1 MLKKIVFTLA
11 FSSLWLA
18 SFAQTLTKINNQVT
32 PQHVAVQGSKLYMI
46 PVEGFTQDMQVAGF
60 VQVGTDNSI
69 LVKEA
74 AGSFKSL
81 TQTFMTE
88 NLTVKGMK
96 LLGQE
101 KFILNGDD
109 AALFKL
115 SQKVHKTTF
124 TKFLFFFGDEDYCVL
139 ISSVFKENDT
149 KLEEKIKK
157 SLLSVAYKEESSVEP
172 MPKGFRLDFKKSGLK
187 YARSISDAVIYSAEG
202 KTSKNALEQN
212 SFFAGSG
219 QAKTTDFAAFSTERI
234 QKQIKTAVKIEDSK
248 AVTIAGL
255 PGQEI
260 TASTI
265 TTEGN
270 ARKLYQ
276 VLLFDQEKYYILFG
290 STIDNADTQMA
301 VFQTLVKSFELSN

>member
-1 MLKKIVFTLA
+1 MLKKIVFVLA
-11 FSSLWLA
+11 FLSLFVA
-18 SFAQTLTKINNQVT
+18 SYAQTLTKINNQVT

-46 PVEGFTQDMQVAGF
+46 PVEGFSQDLQVAGF

-69 LVKEA
+69 LIKEA

-109 AALFKL
+109 AALFKV
-115 SQKVHKTTF
+115 SQKVHRSTF

-139 ISSVFKENDT
+139 ISCVFKENDT
-149 KLEEKIKK
+149 KLEEKIRK
-157 SLLSVAYKEESSVEP
+157 SLLSVAYKEESNVEP
-172 MPKGFRLDFKKSGLK
+172 MPKGFRLDFSKSGLK
-187 YARSISDAVIYSAEG
+187 YARSISDAVIYSQEG

-219 QAKTTDFAAFSTERI
+219 QAKTTDFAAFSSDRI
-234 QKQIKTAVKIEDSK
+234 HKQIKTPVTIEENK
-248 AVTIAGL
+248 AITIAGL
-255 PGQEI
+255 NGQEI
-260 TASTI
+260 IASTT
-265 TTEGN
+265 TTEGKT
-270 ARKLYQ
+270 RKLYQ
-276 VLLFDQEKYYILFG
+276 VLLFEQGKYYILFG
-290 STIDNADTQMA
+290 STIGNTDTQIP
-301 VFQTLVKSFELSN
+301 VFQTLAKTFQIQ